1 MFFKSN
7 IMAKVNFTKEHYAKM
22 KELAV
27 DMLINNLVIN
37 TKMGQPLTIVE
48 LMHTQTVNT
57 LNNVRLALG
66 KQIETI
72 EQQDEW
78 VSTSYQQ
85 EKLESLKTQKELVN
99 LIIGWKRY
107 KAEQLETRQKKAELT
122 EQLKQLKESQKTP
135 EDRIKELEAELGSLD
150 SEEL

>member
-1 MFFKSN
+1 
-7 IMAKVNFTKEHYAKM
+7 M

-27 DMLINNLVIN
+27 NMLISNLVIK

-57 LNNVRLALG
+57 LYCIRFALG
-66 KQIETI
+66 KQIESI

-85 EKLESLKTQKELVN
+85 EKLDNLKTQKELVN
-99 LIIGWKRY
+99 LIIGWKKY
-107 KAEQLETRQKKAELT
+107 KAEQLETMQKKAELT

-135 EDRIKELEAELGSLD
+135 EDRIRELEAELISID

>member
-1 MFFKSN
+1 
-7 IMAKVNFTKEHYAKM
+7 MAKVNFTKEHYAKM

-27 DMLINNLVIN
+27 NMLISNSVIN

-57 LNNVRLALG
+57 LNNIRLALG
-66 KQIETI
+66 KQIESI

-85 EKLESLKTQKELVN
+85 EKLDNLKTQKELVN
-99 LIIGWKRY
+99 YIIGWKRY